1 MDMIGA
7 MNRTPPDRFGEVV
20 FYGILVLVG
29 YLAYLVASPF
39 LAPLA
44 WAGILALTLEPIR
57 ASFATKLN
65 RGRAALAT
73 TLLAAVLI
81 IGPVAALVTML
92 AGELPM
98 VVDFA
103 KQLPSK
109 ATPERVQIAWDAVR
123 ARVPVSL
130 PEDPTEWLREGAQ
143 AVAGFIAARI
153 GGALAN
159 LAGMIGSLF
168 VTLFALFFLIRDGDR
183 VVALIRRLLP
193 FPEAERERL
202 IAETHDLVIASVG
215 AGLAVAAVQG
225 LIGGVTFWALGLPA
239 PAAWGV
245 AVGMCSLIPV
255 VGATLVWVPV
265 ALWWLLTG
273 AVLKAIILAAIGAG
287 VIGLVDNILRPILLS
302 GRASVN
308 GLVVFIGLL
317 GGGAAFGF
325 VGLVLGPIIL
335 VTTGTLV
342 EALSRRPRTER
353 SDEPTP
359 E

>member
-1 MDMIGA
+1 MS
-7 MNRTPPDRFGEVV
+7 RTPPDRFGEVV
-20 FYGILVLVG
+20 FYGILILVG
-29 YLAYLVASPF
+29 YLAYLVTSPF

-57 ASFATKLN
+57 ASFATRL
-65 RGRAALAT
+65 GRSHAALAT

-81 IGPVAALVTML
+81 IGPVATLVTML
-92 AGELPM
+92 AGELP
-98 VVDFA
+98 VVVEFA
-103 KQLPSK
+103 KRLPAQ
-109 ATPERVQIAWDAVR
+109 ATPERVQVVWDTVR
-123 ARVPVSL
+123 ARVPITL
-130 PEDPTEWLREGAQ
+130 PADPTEWLREGLQ
-143 AVAGFIAARI
+143 AVAGFLAARL
-153 GGALAN
+153 GGAVAN
-159 LAGMIGSLF
+159 FAGMIGSLF
-168 VTLFALFFLIRDGDR
+168 VTLFAMFFFIRDGDR
-183 VVALIRRLLP
+183 LVDLIRRILP

-225 LIGGVTFWALGLPA
+225 LIGSVTFWAMGLPV

-245 AVGMCSLIPV
+245 AVGICSLIPV
-255 VGATLVWVPV
+255 VGATLVWVPI

-273 AVLKAIILAAIGAG
+273 AVMKAIVLTAIGAG
-287 VIGLVDNILRPILLS
+287 VIGMVDNILRPILLS

-335 VTTGTLV
+335 VTARTLV
-342 EALSRRPRTER
+342 DALTRHQRDAE
-353 SDEPTP
+353 
-359 E
+359 